1 MTTKEFLQSQKQEWF
16 PQSSTFD
23 RNEYPV
29 CGSLSGSFFYRLIP
43 NPTERHPPEFVFI
56 KPDDNGI
63 HSLAMK
69 GHIAQWNMAWEAGHL
84 RGEILRAE
92 MPESF
97 SWLDNYKDANIY
109 LLPYSAKHGYYAHQH
124 LLNLLPARTREKFGL
139 PLTKRGIW
147 PTESAHWFLDRILP
161 KDFDQRLSK
170 AMAYHIWPLI
180 NNSSRINRYTKSEP
194 ISLLAHNLN
203 YWSPFLNTIIEEKLL
218 LASPTP
224 HKNEKDR
231 RDAVKQNKIMPQGI
245 YMDSPRM
252 GEFAWYGED
261 EAWEVTKKLVGLA
274 NKDGQLSNIIDAI
287 KSNRVSD
294 DFSELWSREKEDF
307 ERKIYSKR
315 SKIKVSFVE
324 IDNAIPVHGPTSEV
338 HEDLIWEDF
347 IALLN
352 PKEKQIVICLKN
364 GITKLTDIGQYLNY
378 ANHSPIS
385 KAMTAIRKKAKALI
399 NL

>member
-1 MTTKEFLQSQKQEWF
+1 
-16 PQSSTFD
+16 
-23 RNEYPV
+23 
-29 CGSLSGSFFYRLIP
+29 
-43 NPTERHPPEFVFI
+43 
-56 KPDDNGI
+56 
-63 HSLAMK
+63 
-69 GHIAQWNMAWEAGHL
+69 
-84 RGEILRAE
+84 
-92 MPESF
+92 
-97 SWLDNYKDANIY
+97 
-109 LLPYSAKHGYYAHQH
+109 
-124 LLNLLPARTREKFGL
+124 
-139 PLTKRGIW
+139 
-147 PTESAHWFLDRILP
+147 
-161 KDFDQRLSK
+161 
-170 AMAYHIWPLI
+170 
-180 NNSSRINRYTKSEP
+180 
-194 ISLLAHNLN
+194 
-203 YWSPFLNTIIEEKLL
+203 
-218 LASPTP
+218 
-224 HKNEKDR
+224 
-231 RDAVKQNKIMPQGI
+231 MPQGI

-261 EAWEVTKKLVGLA
+261 EAWEVTKELVGLA

-364 GITKLTDIGQYLNY
+364 GITKLSDIGQYLGY